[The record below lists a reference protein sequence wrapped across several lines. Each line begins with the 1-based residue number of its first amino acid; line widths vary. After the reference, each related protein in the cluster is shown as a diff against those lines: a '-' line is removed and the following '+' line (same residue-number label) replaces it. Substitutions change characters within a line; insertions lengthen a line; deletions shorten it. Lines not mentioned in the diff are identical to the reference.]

1 MSKPKV
7 MPAGTVMS
15 SCQAAEPPA
24 RAVLG
29 VPERRVGGAMVTAP
43 WDGVAEWTVSVMVM
57 SLVTVVMASVPT
69 YYHNHFQDCH
79 FPIL

>member
-29 VPERRVGGAMVTAP
+29 VLERRVGRGMVTAP
-43 WDGVAEWTVSVMVM
+43 RDGAAEWTASVMVM
-57 SLVTVVMASVPT
+57 ALVTVVMDSVPT
-69 YYHNHFQDCH
+69 
-79 FPIL
+79 

>member
-29 VPERRVGGAMVTAP
+29 LGVLERRVGGAMVTAP
-43 WDGVAEWTVSVMVM
+43 RDGAAEWTASVMVM
-57 SLVTVVMASVPT
+57 ALVTVVMDSVPT
-69 YYHNHFQDCH
+69 
-79 FPIL
+79 